1 MVSDAFLRNLKS
13 LDFVVKTCF
22 CTDSSRCDPKHLS
35 NHNALSMDSQRSVL
49 STRSLHEGSGKT
61 RPLPQTGAPVSFPL
75 VGTTGRLWISREL
88 AFPEP
93 AFNLK
98 DQLLEMGC
106 ALRLVPALCLCQ
118 ASHRIKVRGQRR
130 SIHPLPQTFVLH
142 FA

>member
-1 MVSDAFLRNLKS
+1 MLFPWI
-13 LDFVVKTCF
+13 
-22 CTDSSRCDPKHLS
+22 PKGLS
-35 NHNALSMDSQRSVL
+35 YQRV
-49 STRSLHEGSGKT
+49 RSLKALAKRDLCPKPVHLFHFRWWE
-61 RPLPQTGAPVSFPL
+61 LPDD
-75 VGTTGRLWISREL
+75 WISREL